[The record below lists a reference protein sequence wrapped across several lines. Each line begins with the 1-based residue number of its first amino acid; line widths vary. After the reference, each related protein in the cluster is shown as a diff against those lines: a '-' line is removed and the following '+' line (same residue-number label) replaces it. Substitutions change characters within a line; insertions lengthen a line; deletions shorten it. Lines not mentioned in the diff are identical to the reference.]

1 MAQKDFERLLTL
13 PEELRLLP
21 RWVLWG
27 YEARDGRPTKV
38 PYAPADGRTS
48 STDAVTW
55 TTFEKALEA
64 LEPGSH
70 AGLGCMIGEPYVG
83 VDLARTMAWDLGPHA
98 TPDPLAMPKSV
109 PAAVTPDS
117 KMMD

>member
-38 PYAPADGRTS
+38 PCAPADGRAS
-48 STDAVTW
+48 STDAVMW

-70 AGLGCMIGEPYVG
+70 AGLGCMIGDPYVG
-83 VDLARTMAWDLGPHA
+83 IDLARTMVGTWVRMRLLTLSPCPRACLLPSLLTA
-98 TPDPLAMPKSV
+98 R
-109 PAAVTPDS
+109 
-117 KMMD
+117 